1 MSDHHKL
8 YTGVECCRDEEDHW
22 GMRTTQHAHWSFFTG
37 NLQSHPEILL
47 KLWQDS
53 QGDKTGKDSTDHMRF
68 CYHSR
73 GSGSL
78 GAKAWGDG
86 RRYRILCAAQCSRLE
101 TSVQQL
107 CLTLLVSFSLTF
119 VWLTQ
124 MHWGPLLYNNFQVRN
139 LGWLTSLSMVPIAP
153 VFWPAAGLLGLLHR
167 RLPFLNTP
175 LGG

>member
-1 MSDHHKL
+1 MQ
-8 YTGVECCRDEEDHW
+8 CCRDKRDPW
-22 GMRTTQHAHWSFFTG
+22 GLRTVGQAQKFLYNQLRHIQKYCSIYISW
-37 NLQSHPEILL
+37 E
-47 KLWQDS
+47 DS
-53 QGDKTGKDSTDHMRF
+53 QVGKTGKDSIHHRRF